1 MSQKTTKKAKSRTT
15 KRPIR
20 KTGTKERKKAT
31 KKEVTRVKDINELVN
46 YCERF
51 FNRKPFEG
59 ASVDFHPKKPAFIFI
74 PNDNSVTKVHTEALL
89 DFLKERNVRSVLV
102 DALNKK
108 KVPILAELCDAG
120 IEVYVLRRPGYIK
133 RMREEL
139 ERHRIKVPKTDK
151 YDAVL
156 LAFAPPKKWM
166 KVDSRFLKSWEAMIS
181 WRDAEMNY
189 QVLLQRDKAN
199 ESEGPKEDEKD
210 EELRRIR
217 EMIRAKLEEVQR
229 VLEEVQKLEAQLFV
243 LKVQKYY
250 PGVDEDFDKYGIR
263 DDVIAQ
269 AYYCESFLEAL
280 HCDSEAGF
288 LVKSGIGKTGSP
300 PANQRKKKFIHDGA
314 LNRALVQLTLKV
326 YHLNPYKAED
336 QKKIKM
342 KARKLAEKIWRKAQ
356 KMKAEIEGGRVGE
369 SWGRPLSKREG
380 SPKCIPA
387 VRGGPSCESR
397 SNTDAIRP
405 QAPDTRPTDDLHNH
419 VLTHP
424 FSPPDTYQFTTS
436 MGSVV
441 LNRYT
446 CRTPSE
452 LCPVL
457 DEVPAMHFGAIVG
470 SVKDAE
476 RFRSLVSVR
485 VEVLEPEG

>member
-1 MSQKTTKKAKSRTT
+1 MMEVKKAK
-15 KRPIR
+15 
-20 KTGTKERKKAT
+20 KTRKKAGKSGTSKNT
-31 KKEVTRVKDINELVN
+31 KEGAKRKRTKGTKNKTMKTKTSTKEVIRVKDVKELVE
-46 YCERF
+46 YCKQQF
-51 FNRKPFEG
+51 GRKPFQG
-59 ASVDFHPKKPAFIFI
+59 AAIDFHPKKPAFIFT
-74 PNDNSVTKVHTEALL
+74 PDDNSVTKVHTEALL

-108 KVPILAELCDAG
+108 KAPVLAELCNAG

-139 ERHRIKVPKTDK
+139 ERHGIKVPKTDK

-156 LAFAPPKKWM
+156 LAFTSPRKWAL
-166 KVDSRFLKSWEAMIS
+166 VDSRFLKAWEAMVE
-181 WRDAEMNY
+181 WRNAEMNY

-199 ESEGPKEDEKD
+199 KSEGPKEDEKD

-217 EMIRAKLEEVQR
+217 EMIRAKFEEVQR
-229 VLEEVQKLEAQLFV
+229 VLEEVQKLEAHLFV

-369 SWGRPLSKREG
+369 TPGR
-380 SPKCIPA
+380 
-387 VRGGPSCESR
+387 
-397 SNTDAIRP
+397 
-405 QAPDTRPTDDLHNH
+405 Q
-419 VLTHP
+419 
-424 FSPPDTYQFTTS
+424 TTFK
-436 MGSVV
+436 
-441 LNRYT
+441 T
-446 CRTPSE
+446 T
-452 LCPVL
+452 
-457 DEVPAMHFGAIVG
+457 
-470 SVKDAE
+470 
-476 RFRSLVSVR
+476 
-485 VEVLEPEG
+485 